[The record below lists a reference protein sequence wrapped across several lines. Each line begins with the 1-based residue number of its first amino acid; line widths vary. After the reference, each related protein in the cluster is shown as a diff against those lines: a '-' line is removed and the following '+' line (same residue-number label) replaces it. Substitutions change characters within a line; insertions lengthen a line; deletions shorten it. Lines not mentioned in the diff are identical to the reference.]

1 MSCNAGQQLI
11 SLKSLMIM
19 NRYVTDTQALVRF
32 LSGSK
37 GISKAADIIF
47 NKADAGENI
56 IIIPAVVL
64 CEIGY
69 LHEKGRISVAVKD
82 LRAVIEDS
90 VNYREE
96 QLSLEIIE
104 SSFAITDIPELHD
117 RLIAGTARHL
127 RLPLLTNDPVILA
140 SSFVDC
146 IR

>member
-1 MSCNAGQQLI
+1 
-11 SLKSLMIM
+11 M

-37 GISKAADIIF
+37 GISKTADLIF
-47 NKADAGENI
+47 GRADAGENT

-64 CEIGY
+64 FEIGY
-69 LHEKGRISVAVKD
+69 LHEKGRIPVSVND
-82 LRAVIEDS
+82 LRAVLEDS

-96 QLSLEIIE
+96 KLSLEIIE
-104 SSFAITDIPELHD
+104 SSFDITDIPELHD

-127 RLPLLTNDPVILA
+127 RLPLLTNDPLILA

-146 IR
+146 VSLGGSCA